1 MTSKGTIVLSVLAGA
16 CLLAACGKP
25 AEKPAAPEAAT
36 VAAPEAAAPA
46 PEAPAAAPAGVT
58 KVTVSSTNGG
68 WPKENAPDFAAPRAI
83 AFKDSSVGNAS
94 IVVVLTNYDFA
105 PTTMAE
111 YRKRTSPEPGQ
122 GRIELGLV
130 RQKQVAPGETLEFV
144 AGMYDPTKY
153 QGQAEMTASVRI
165 AVTGGTSLSLSQPTG
180 TVEVT
185 SVTADSISGR
195 FDVKDKWTQLSGE
208 FSAPLK

>member
-1 MTSKGTIVLSVLAGA
+1 MTSKRTIALSVLAGA

-25 AEKPAAPEAAT
+25 AEKPAAPEAVP
-36 VAAPEAAAPA
+36 VAEVPA

-58 KVTVSSTNGG
+58 KVTVTSTNGG
-68 WPKENAPDFAAPRAI
+68 WPKEKAPDFASPRAI
-83 AFKDSSVGNAS
+83 AFKDSSVGIAS
-94 IVVVLTNYDFA
+94 VVVVLTNYDFA

-153 QGQAEMTASVRI
+153 QGQAEMTSSVAI
-165 AVTGGTSLSLSQPTG
+165 VVTGGTSLSLSQPTG
-180 TVEVT
+180 TIEVT
-185 SVTADSISGR
+185 SLTADSISGK
-195 FDVKDKWTQLSGE
+195 FDVRDKWTQLSGE
-208 FSAPLK
+208 FHAPLK